1 MYFRFLKKF
10 MPVNAIP
17 YWDREKARVFT
28 EGANPGPST
37 SLMRGMLLLGLGT
50 ITVTGLTVVATRIY
64 ADRYGAADFSAILIF
79 RLYGS
84 VLLGVFGLGMPIAVQ
99 RNVAYCAATP
109 GRAGTTAL
117 VGLGIGMG
125 SFGIACLV
133 SAMFASRIASLLG
146 NAAAASVWRAFMAL
160 AFTQAFGNVVSLIQ
174 IARNRWI
181 EASAITAAMMGVAPL
196 LPLLALPHARLTL
209 VLYLAAVASGIFAI
223 PSFWEICRW
232 SHGKGLSGVRQEAS
246 LLLRYGLPRALGN
259 AAEPILDLMLPW
271 LALLSGAG
279 LIGAG
284 GLAIGLALLRP
295 LNPVTGAMGL
305 VLTPSAAKWAAQG
318 NLAAQG
324 NQMRRVTE
332 WALHIGLFA
341 TVQLVIWTDVL
352 VVTWLGPKYMTAIWP
367 VRIICLSLAPSF
379 FYASARGIIDGE
391 NEKPINT
398 LNLLLSMGVLLI
410 SAAAAHLLRF
420 GEAALAICYFLSR
433 VALGTLTLR
442 YAIRTHAAN
451 LRKLRLGTAFSLTTL
466 LGLLAVL
473 VRISTHGDYGLAE
486 LAFLGPLSL
495 ALFIGGMGLRGT
507 ERAQVVLIRLRTAF

>member
-64 ADRYGAADFSAILIF
+64 ADRYGAADLSAILIF

-246 LLLRYGLPRALGN
+246 LLLRYGLPR
-259 AAEPILDLMLPW
+259 
-271 LALLSGAG
+271 
-279 LIGAG
+279 
-284 GLAIGLALLRP
+284 P
-295 LNPVTGAMGL
+295 LEMQRN
-305 VLTPSAAKWAAQG
+305 
-318 NLAAQG
+318 
-324 NQMRRVTE
+324 
-332 WALHIGLFA
+332 
-341 TVQLVIWTDVL
+341 
-352 VVTWLGPKYMTAIWP
+352 
-367 VRIICLSLAPSF
+367 
-379 FYASARGIIDGE
+379 
-391 NEKPINT
+391 
-398 LNLLLSMGVLLI
+398 
-410 SAAAAHLLRF
+410 RF
-420 GEAALAICYFLSR
+420 WI
-433 VALGTLTLR
+433 
-442 YAIRTHAAN
+442 
-451 LRKLRLGTAFSLTTL
+451 
-466 LGLLAVL
+466 
-473 VRISTHGDYGLAE
+473 
-486 LAFLGPLSL
+486 
-495 ALFIGGMGLRGT
+495 
-507 ERAQVVLIRLRTAF
+507 